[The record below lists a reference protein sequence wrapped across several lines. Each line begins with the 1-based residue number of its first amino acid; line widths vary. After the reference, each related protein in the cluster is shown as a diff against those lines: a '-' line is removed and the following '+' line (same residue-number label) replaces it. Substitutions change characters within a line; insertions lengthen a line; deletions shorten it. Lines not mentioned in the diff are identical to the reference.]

1 MSDFSPSAMGAMV
14 PPDSPMERLRGL
26 SGQPLVRKALPWL
39 IGTAAIGVVALTWSM
54 LAPAPQRILYSEL
67 SDNERAGVVSSLD
80 KAGIA
85 YTIDKQTGTLTVG

>member
-14 PPDSPMERLRGL
+14 PPGSPMERLRGL

-85 YTIDKQTGTLTVG
+85 YTIDNQTGTLTVG